1 MLEFSDSLSHHL
13 LRLSESIR
21 VSLVRTQYN
30 PPEGTNVSVK
40 HLLESLLPRN
50 VSKEDFQKRIMD
62 FSLCCAALSSAEG
75 EKDDTLLSWIPKQ
88 LSVAANRA
96 LDELGAFFCES
107 DEKQPHEQILAIA
120 LMPHVLPVLKGIIK
134 ESSIDTKDDENEIS
148 AASARTPV
156 AYAIVAA
163 YQFRWFV
170 TQVNYPY
177 LGNLSSLVIPCAL
190 TTLDHWS
197 PAVKDQGMVSFIHL
211 AKHVDAADI
220 GLYGDVILDICCR
233 NIASDDL
240 LWHHAVEMSVL
251 LLTSIQRQNPRSSW
265 FEKMMNEMLSHLE
278 RQPGNKERYIPWLE
292 LVEPIF
298 DAMGLVLLAHFRRI
312 FPLFFHWMHNDDDK
326 TILLVLRRTHTIIK
340 LTWVRNT
347 PYIER
352 LVDELIIIYKEAAM
366 RKSREEIRKEVLEI
380 LSLLQ
385 KCKGLQFEEIW
396 KKHNGDPNLS
406 TLTPFICSKNIAAK

>member
-1 MLEFSDSLSHHL
+1 M
-13 LRLSESIR
+13 
-21 VSLVRTQYN
+21 RTQYN

-40 HLLESLLPRN
+40 HLLKSLLPRN
-50 VSKEDFQKRIMD
+50 VSKEDFQKQIMD
-62 FSLCCAALSSAEG
+62 FSLCCAEG
-75 EKDDTLLSWIPKQ
+75 EKGDTLLSWIPKH
-88 LSVAANRA
+88 LSVAADRA
-96 LDELGAFFCES
+96 LGELGAFFCES
-107 DEKQPHEQILAIA
+107 DEKQPHEQILVIA

-163 YQFRWFV
+163 HQFRWFV

-190 TTLDHWS
+190 TPLDHWS
-197 PAVKDQGMVSFIHL
+197 PAVKGFGQRKG
-211 AKHVDAADI
+211 VDYDEI
-220 GLYGDVILDICCR
+220 FSPV
-233 NIASDDL
+233 
-240 LWHHAVEMSVL
+240 VKM
-251 LLTSIQRQNPRSSW
+251 TSIRVVLGLAATLNLEVEQLDVKTAFLHGDLEEDVYMEQPEG
-265 FEKMMNEMLSHLE
+265 FEKMMNEMLSNLE
-278 RQPGNKERYIPWLE
+278 HQPGNKERYITWLE

-298 DAMGLVLLAHFRRI
+298 VAMGLVLLAHFRRI

-352 LVDELIIIYKEAAM
+352 
-366 RKSREEIRKEVLEI
+366 
-380 LSLLQ
+380 
-385 KCKGLQFEEIW
+385 CKGLQFEEIW

-406 TLTPFICSKNIAAK
+406 TLHSYAVKVAHSLSRIFTRLANTPVNL